1 LNACVAVK
9 NNRRSRGGGDEAVSK
24 QFEAAV
30 FKDYVLVIA
39 KQSGREY
46 TVSREAWDDQEWRE
60 FLLKEIR
67 RMEGEKDEC

>member
-1 LNACVAVK
+1 M
-9 NNRRSRGGGDEAVSK
+9 SK